1 MELKE
6 EKERLVKEIDEEN
19 RAIALEDE
27 KKAIEQIMSSNNNV
41 TGAKVSLNFKLF
53 DLLYSA
59 LISVG
64 DIFGHVTC
72 YMLMSGAMLVT
83 KILV

>member
-27 KKAIEQIMSSNNNV
+27 KKAIEKIMSSNNNV
-41 TGAKVSLNFKLF
+41 TGAKASFTMNCSHF
-53 DLLYSA
+53 
-59 LISVG
+59 
-64 DIFGHVTC
+64 C
-72 YMLMSGAMLVT
+72 W
-83 KILV
+83 